1 MGVILREQVVDRS
14 HLAHQGEQVGVVEEE
29 DMQSHLDVIASVIHP
44 AADLAAHEGTCFVKI
59 DLVAGIHQI
68 HSRGQSS
75 QTRTHDRDLH
85 RLLPPKNFT
94 TL

>member
-1 MGVILREQVVDRS
+1 MILGEQIVDRS
-14 HLAHQGEQVGVVEEE
+14 HLAHQSEQVGVVEKE
-29 DMQSHLDVIASVIHP
+29 DMQPHFDVIAAVVHP
-44 AADLAAHEGTCFVKI
+44 AAHLAAHEGTGFVEI
-59 DLVAGIHQI
+59 HLVAGIHQI

-75 QTRTHDRDLH
+75 QTRTHDRDPH